1 MAKKINHLKKNKPT
15 KRTNWFL
22 NKIIIAK
29 QLIKKTGQKIN
40 SFSGILGTLLFLLII
55 ITSFLFPQNE
65 AQNIKLQLLINPFNF
80 NNHLALAEKFLE
92 NHQFIEAEKS
102 LLLAEQIVSLR
113 FLSNNLGKGTIK
125 EEKLASLKKIWQIK
139 NLTDPKDIQK
149 LIVSWEKII
158 IAKPNYRD
166 GYLQLAFLN
175 YKIYQTEKALFYLD
189 KALIIDPNFEVS
201 RRLKKI
207 ITQP

>member
-189 KALIIDPNFEVS
+189 KTLIIDPNFEVS